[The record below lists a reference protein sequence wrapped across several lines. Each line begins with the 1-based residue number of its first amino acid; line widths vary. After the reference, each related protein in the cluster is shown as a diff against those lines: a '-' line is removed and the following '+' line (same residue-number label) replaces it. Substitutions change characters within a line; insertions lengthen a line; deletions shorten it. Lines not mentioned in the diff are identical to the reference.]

1 MILLPSASPSRSPD
15 DAPDEE
21 FRTTS
26 NPEEPHTPKD
36 RDLLPA
42 QQMQYY
48 DQYRSH
54 DRWDRVLRFFLRLG
68 ESLGSKGGRWP

>member
-1 MILLPSASPSRSPD
+1 M
-15 DAPDEE
+15 
-21 FRTTS
+21 TS
-26 NPEEPHTPKD
+26 NPEEPRKPED

-48 DQYRSH
+48 DQYRSQ

-68 ESLGSKGGRWP
+68 ESLGHRGGR

>member
-1 MILLPSASPSRSPD
+1 MTDGESHL
-15 DAPDEE
+15 
-21 FRTTS
+21 TS
-26 NPEEPHTPKD
+26 NPEAPRKPVD

-68 ESLGSKGGRWP
+68 ESLGSKNRWP